1 MHTAVAAAQP
11 QQQPEPQAQAQA
23 RWSRWM
29 LGVTGVVLLVVSIV
43 MMASNAPAS
52 RAQTVHRGPAPT
64 QLARTSCLIQR
75 LPPDTC

>member
-11 QQQPEPQAQAQA
+11 QQQTEPQTSA

-29 LGVTGVVLLVVSIV
+29 LGVTGAVLLVVSIV
-43 MMASNAPAS
+43 MMASNAPVS